1 MILTRERWFY
11 FYLRYQS
18 TLKLYIFDDC
28 VPYRSETTRWVFHV
42 SAFPIKPRQK
52 RRLGESFATLSE
64 DSASSATAEGRAKM
78 QRQAISLG
86 VVAPVVLA
94 RRRVA
99 ATPAATLR
107 APQRTRNH
115 FLGRRPGHGV
125 GATARAARASR
136 GRRRGARALLEGGVT
151 AVKAVAAAAA
161 AVRVDPAPTRPPPRA
176 SKASSRALATR
187 AISSQSSTP
196 TATRSTPSTPPPP
209 SIASPRTPRATPR
222 ANPSRRPRPSRRSW
236 TSSAPISAA

>member
-1 MILTRERWFY
+1 MLAFVRLVFRAPLPNFTRAFTGWHVK
-11 FYLRYQS
+11 QS
-18 TLKLYIFDDC
+18 TLKLYFFDDC

-99 ATPAATLR
+99 ATPAATSSR
-107 APQRTRNH
+107 APPADQKSH
-115 FLGRRPGHGV
+115 FLGRRPSHGASAPPRGPPSLRAV
-125 GATARAARASR
+125 ADAAPARAPR
-136 GRRRGARALLEGGVT
+136 GRRV
-151 AVKAVAAAAA
+151 
-161 AVRVDPAPTRPPPRA
+161 
-176 SKASSRALATR
+176 
-187 AISSQSSTP
+187 
-196 TATRSTPSTPPPP
+196 
-209 SIASPRTPRATPR
+209 
-222 ANPSRRPRPSRRSW
+222 
-236 TSSAPISAA
+236 